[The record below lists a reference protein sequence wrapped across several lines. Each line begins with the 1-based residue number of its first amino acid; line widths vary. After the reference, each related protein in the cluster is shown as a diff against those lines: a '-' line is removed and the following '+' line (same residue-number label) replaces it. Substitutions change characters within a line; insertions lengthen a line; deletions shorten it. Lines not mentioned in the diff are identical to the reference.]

1 MKRRSLFAAAFAVAL
16 APFAHAQMAAPAPT
30 AAAPTAAVSPIPMNK
45 RIVLLV
51 DEIRQVRNLPAIV
64 AERLG
69 YLKGNG
75 FEVTMMNIRD
85 EVPHAQMLMD
95 GQIDAIM
102 AYYHH
107 NLVNH
112 SDGRDTQAIVTLG
125 VTPGAKVL
133 VANHAKD
140 KYKTPADLKGARII
154 VGGPNSSKTAVGN
167 ALLLAGGHTVN
178 DYIRLP
184 TEGKEKN
191 AAALREG
198 RADLFVA
205 PVPEGDYYEK
215 EGVASV
221 FVDLRSVEGTKKQF
235 GTLFPTSTVYMAS
248 ERIKAHPEIAQHL
261 ADAFVRAL
269 HYMNTHSAEQ
279 IAALLPED
287 FFKKDREGFMTAL
300 KQELPMFANDGRM
313 PADGAQYEHRVI
325 SALNAKVKPV
335 VLEGTYTNRFVDAA
349 LKRLG
354 Q

>member
-1 MKRRSLFAAAFAVAL
+1 MKRRSLFAAALAAAL
-16 APFAHAQMAAPAPT
+16 APVAHAQMAAGAPAA
-30 AAAPTAAVSPIPMNK
+30 AAAPPIPMK
-45 RIVLLV
+45 QRIVLLV

-75 FEVTMMNIRD
+75 FDVTMMNIRD

-95 GQIDAIM
+95 GRVDAIM

-112 SDGRDTQAIVTLG
+112 ANGRDTQAIVTLG
-125 VTPGAKVL
+125 VTPGATVL
-133 VANHAKD
+133 IANQAKG
-140 KYKTPADLKGARII
+140 KYRTPADLKGARII
-154 VGGPNSSKTAVGN
+154 AGGMNSSKTTVAN
-167 ALLLAGGHTVN
+167 ALMLAGGHTVN
-178 DYIRLP
+178 DYTRLP

-191 AAALREG
+191 ATALREG
-198 RADLFVA
+198 RADLLVA

-221 FVDLRSVEGTKKQF
+221 FADLRDVDGTRKQF
-235 GTLFPTSTVYMAS
+235 GTLFPTATVFMAS
-248 ERIKAHPEIAQHL
+248 ERIKARPEIAQHL

-269 HYMNTHSAEQ
+269 HYINTHDAEQ

-287 FFKKDREGFMTAL
+287 FFKKDRAGFMNAL

-313 PADGAQYEHRVI
+313 PAEGALYEYRVI
-325 SALNAKVKPV
+325 AAFNPKVKPV
-335 VLEGTYTNRFVDAA
+335 ALERTYTNAFVEAA
-349 LKRLG
+349 QKKWA

>member
-1 MKRRSLFAAAFAVAL
+1 MKRRPLFAAAFVVAL
-16 APFAHAQMAAPAPT
+16 TPFAHAQMAAPAPT
-30 AAAPTAAVSPIPMNK
+30 PAASPIPMNK

-51 DEIRQVRNLPAIV
+51 DEIQQVRNLPAIV

-75 FEVTMMNIRD
+75 FEVTMMNIRN
-85 EVPHAQMLMD
+85 EVSHAQMLMD
-95 GQIDAIM
+95 GRVDAIM

-107 NLVNH
+107 NLLNH
-112 SDGRDTQAIVTLG
+112 ANGRASQAIVTLG
-125 VTPGAKVL
+125 VTPGTKVMI
-133 VANHAKD
+133 ANHAKN

-154 VGGPNSSKTAVGN
+154 VGGANSSKTTVGN

-178 DYIRLP
+178 DYVRLP

-205 PVPEGDYYEK
+205 PVPEGDYYET
-215 EGVASV
+215 ERVASV
-221 FVDLRSVEGTKKQF
+221 FADLTNVEGTKRQF

-279 IAALLPED
+279 IAALLPDE
-287 FFKKDREGFMTAL
+287 FFKKDREGFMNAL

-325 SALNAKVKPV
+325 SALNQKVKPV
-335 VLEGTYTNRFVDAA
+335 VLESTYTNTFVDAA
-349 LKRLG
+349 LKKLA